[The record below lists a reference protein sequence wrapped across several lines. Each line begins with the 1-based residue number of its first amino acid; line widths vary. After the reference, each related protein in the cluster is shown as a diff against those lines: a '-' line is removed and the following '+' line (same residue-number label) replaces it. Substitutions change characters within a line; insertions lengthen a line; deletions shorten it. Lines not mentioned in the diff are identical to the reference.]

1 MSSHNFEIKCI
12 SSLSNGAQVTDF
24 HTVPSGNISMRG
36 PWQLPVGMP
45 KRQMEPGETQG
56 MPNLACREKD
66 WITPQRDGCNL
77 DVSCFSM
84 VSFNSFNACFLR
96 WVVKK
101 NKLDTLGS
109 PRLSYVQTWEVQC
122 CRRPNSHKMGPIW
135 SSKSSTKH
143 QPHIGQNWSNE
154 CVWK

>member
-84 VSFNSFNACFLR
+84 VSFNSFNACFFR
-96 WVVKK
+96 WVV
-101 NKLDTLGS
+101 
-109 PRLSYVQTWEVQC
+109 
-122 CRRPNSHKMGPIW
+122 
-135 SSKSSTKH
+135 
-143 QPHIGQNWSNE
+143 
-154 CVWK
+154 